1 MFKNTVY
8 LAIKHP
14 TKDSEYTVIADSSRE
29 LFTEKEGESLEARV
43 QYAKEKAAC
52 SGKQRDLC
60 VLNILEEDLDSFCRH
75 YNGFKNSFEE
85 DLLPL
90 SVAVYED
97 KWISPQASLDNFEA
111 YWKIEDYLNQENL
124 EVLVVIEY
132 THENSIRRF
141 GFIET
146 NVSLIRQSYSSL
158 AYLYKNNDSENH
170 TMWNVNK
177 TESEYPQFT
186 AENPVHL
193 ENIHFKLPEGC
204 AIRILNTL

>member
-29 LFTEKEGESLEARV
+29 LLTEKEGEELEARV
-43 QYAKEKAAC
+43 QYAKEKAAH
-52 SGKQRDLC
+52 SGKQRSLG
-60 VLNILEEDLDSFCRH
+60 VLGILQEDLDNF
-75 YNGFKNSFEE
+75 YKYYEEFKNSFEK

-90 SVAVYED
+90 SIAVYEGE
-97 KWISPQASLDNFEA
+97 WISPQASIDSFES

-132 THENSIRRF
+132 THENSTRRF

-146 NVSLIRQSYSSL
+146 NVSLIKQAYSSL

-186 AENPVHL
+186 VENPVHL
-193 ENIHFKLPEGC
+193 ENTHFKLPESC
-204 AIRILNTL
+204 IIRILNTL